1 MQRKRRS
8 RRNQINKRILRCELA
23 YITPEDWQPDIETQE
38 RLFPGIRAI
47 CIHLFVAMDIDEGIP
62 LEIPQNDKADAIQSV
77 SAYRVLLTELTF
89 RQIGR
94 LPEALKQAVW
104 DYIDNETDDERL
116 EGPALDLLYGCV
128 RRAEREMDLSV
139 FKNMTQVK
147 IIWHAIKG
155 AYGRQ
160 FEVSDETIF
169 DNFEDVSDEPE

>member
-1 MQRKRRS
+1 MQRKKRS
-8 RRNQINKRILRCELA
+8 RRNKINKRILRCELA
-23 YITPEDWQPDIETQE
+23 YITPDDCQPDLETQE
-38 RLFPGIRAI
+38 RLFPGIRAV
-47 CIHLFVAMDIDEGIP
+47 CIHLFVAMDVDEGIP
-62 LEIPQNDKADAIQSV
+62 LEISQNDKADAIKSV

-94 LPEALKQAVW
+94 LPEALKQTVW
-104 DYIDNETDDERL
+104 NYIDNDAESERL

-128 RRAEREMDLSV
+128 RRAENEMDLSV

-160 FEVSDETIF
+160 FEISDETIF
-169 DNFEDVSDEPE
+169 DNFEDASEAP

>member
-1 MQRKRRS
+1 MQRKRRN
-8 RRNQINKRILRCELA
+8 RRNNINKRILRCELA
-23 YITPEDWQPDIETQE
+23 YITPEDYQPDIETQE

-47 CIHLFVAMDIDEGIP
+47 CIHFFVAMDIDEGIP
-62 LEIPQNDKADAIQSV
+62 LEISQNDKADAIKSV

-94 LPEALKQAVW
+94 LPEALKQTVW
-104 DYIDNETDDERL
+104 DYIDDDAENERL
-116 EGPALDLLYGCV
+116 EGPALDLLHGCV
-128 RRAEREMDLSV
+128 RRAEKEMDLSV

-160 FEVSDETIF
+160 FEVSDEAIF
-169 DNFEDVSDEPE
+169 DNFEDASDAP

>member
-1 MQRKRRS
+1 MQRKRRN
-8 RRNQINKRILRCELA
+8 RRNNINKRILRCELA
-23 YITPEDWQPDIETQE
+23 YITPEDYQPDIETQE

-62 LEIPQNDKADAIQSV
+62 LEIPQNDKADAIKSV

-94 LPEALKQAVW
+94 LPEALKQTVW
-104 DYIDNETDDERL
+104 DYIDDDAENERL
-116 EGPALDLLYGCV
+116 EGPALDLLHGCV
-128 RRAEREMDLSV
+128 RRAEKEMDLSV

-160 FEVSDETIF
+160 FEVSDEAIF
-169 DNFEDVSDEPE
+169 DNFEDASDAP

>member
-1 MQRKRRS
+1 MQRKRRN
-8 RRNQINKRILRCELA
+8 RRNNINKRILRCELA
-23 YITPEDWQPDIETQE
+23 YITPEDYQPDIETQE

-62 LEIPQNDKADAIQSV
+62 LEISQNDKADAIKSV

-94 LPEALKQAVW
+94 LPEALKQTVW
-104 DYIDNETDDERL
+104 DYIDDDAENERL
-116 EGPALDLLYGCV
+116 EGPALDLLHGCV
-128 RRAEREMDLSV
+128 RRAEKEMDLSV

-160 FEVSDETIF
+160 FEVSDEAIF
-169 DNFEDVSDEPE
+169 DNFEDASDAP